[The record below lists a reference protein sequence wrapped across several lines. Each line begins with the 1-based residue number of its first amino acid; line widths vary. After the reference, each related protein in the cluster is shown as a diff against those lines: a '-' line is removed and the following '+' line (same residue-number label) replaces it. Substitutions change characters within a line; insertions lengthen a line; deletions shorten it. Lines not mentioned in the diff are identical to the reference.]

1 MNTKASVGEI
11 SAEPAEQ
18 TKLVPLRF
26 PTMLRKM
33 WSGGDVQDWLDR
45 HGPVYVLHVS
55 KEAEQAKA
63 EPAEQRLAE
72 LEAEREHL
80 LRALKQ
86 KDAELAEKEAAL
98 KEHYRARE
106 GIRSEVANYRWLR
119 SNATLHRSAIPGF
132 VDIRVSASVNAP
144 AGLDDL
150 LDQIRTQHQS
160 PA

>member
-33 WSGGDVQDWLDR
+33 WSGGDVQGWLDR

-72 LEAEREHL
+72 LEAEREQL
-80 LRALKQ
+80 MQALKH

-119 SNATLHRSAIPGF
+119 SNATLHRSASPGSYE
-132 VDIRVSASVNAP
+132 IRVPESLKAP
-144 AGLDDL
+144 AGFDDL
-150 LDQIRTQHQS
+150 INQIRAQHQS

>member
-55 KEAEQAKA
+55 KEAEQHPDDMAVERFARVMQIKLAQKRTQGGGGWEDRSQCSNAMLSQMLREHVEKGDPVDVANLAMMIHQRGETIAKA
-63 EPAEQRLAE
+63 KP
-72 LEAEREHL
+72 
-80 LRALKQ
+80 
-86 KDAELAEKEAAL
+86 L
-98 KEHYRARE
+98 KE
-106 GIRSEVANYRWLR
+106 
-119 SNATLHRSAIPGF
+119 
-132 VDIRVSASVNAP
+132 
-144 AGLDDL
+144 
-150 LDQIRTQHQS
+150 
-160 PA
+160 